1 MHKVVT
7 DLNGVTHRMTDA
19 KYRHLRMELMMKY
32 TVKTVLNNVIQNK
45 EGEFTYNQKLV
56 SMKWG
61 TELDTK
67 PDTFMPIVQ
76 EHLGHN
82 LHTSD
87 SSSECE
93 IPSDQPRNKK
103 RVH

>member
-1 MHKVVT
+1 
-7 DLNGVTHRMTDA
+7 
-19 KYRHLRMELMMKY
+19 MKFQ
-32 TVKTVLNNVIQNK
+32 VKTKLRNITRLSNGSFEYDQ
-45 EGEFTYNQKLV
+45 ELV